1 MPVSIPLSQVA
12 NQVFNVML
20 DGQYCTIG
28 LYSRNGHLFMN
39 LSVDDTNVFANSL
52 CVNMNSVA
60 QFNTHLFKG
69 MLMFFDTLGRS
80 APHYSELGT
89 RFILYYYTEADL
101 KAASEEALSYVR

>member
-1 MPVSIPLSQVA
+1 MPVVVPLDPVA
-12 NQVFNVML
+12 NQVFNVLL

-39 LSVDDTNVFANSL
+39 LAVDDTNVFLNSL

-69 MLMFFDTLGRS
+69 MLMFIDTLGKS
-80 APHYSELGT
+80 APFYSGLGS
-89 RFILYYYTEADL
+89 RFRLFYYTEADL
-101 KAASEEALSYVR
+101 EAASDEALSYVR

>member
-1 MPVSIPLSQVA
+1 MPVIIPVQPIA
-12 NQVFNVML
+12 NQVFNVLL

-39 LSVDDTNVFANSL
+39 LAVDDTNVFLNSL

-69 MLMFFDTLGRS
+69 MLMFIDTLGKS
-80 APHYSELGT
+80 APFYSGLGS
-89 RFILYYYTEADL
+89 RFLLFYYTADEL
-101 KAASEEALSYVR
+101 EAASDEALSYVR

>member
-1 MPVSIPLSQVA
+1 MAVTIPLQPVA
-12 NQVFNVML
+12 NQVFNVLL

-39 LSVDDTNVFANSL
+39 LAVDDTNVFLNSL
-52 CVNMNSVA
+52 CVNMNSIA

-69 MLMFFDTLGRS
+69 MLMFFDTLGKS

-89 RFILYYYTEADL
+89 RYKLFYYSEADL
-101 KAASEEALSYVR
+101 EAASDEALSYVR